1 MVVSAENVPVL
12 EVSEAACAE
21 LGDRDLAQRVRAF
34 LASRHI
40 PELRQLKVEAAD
52 GTVVLRGRVSSY
64 YAKQLCHD
72 CCRRVAGVRRYVD
85 AIDVER
91 GR

>member
-1 MVVSAENVPVL
+1 MVVSAESVPVL
-12 EVSEAACAE
+12 DLPGGGCV
-21 LGDRDLAQRVRAF
+21 DIDLAQRVQAF

-40 PELRQLKVEAAD
+40 PELRQLTVEATD

-85 AIDVER
+85 AIDVDR
-91 GR
+91 PR